1 MKEKTL
7 KPVLNIGLPDRF
19 IEQGTQAELH
29 EMLEIDGAGI
39 EKKIRTYL
47 AK

>member
-1 MKEKTL
+1 M

-29 EMLEIDGAGI
+29 HMLAIDGAGI
-39 EKKIRTYL
+39 EKQIVEYL